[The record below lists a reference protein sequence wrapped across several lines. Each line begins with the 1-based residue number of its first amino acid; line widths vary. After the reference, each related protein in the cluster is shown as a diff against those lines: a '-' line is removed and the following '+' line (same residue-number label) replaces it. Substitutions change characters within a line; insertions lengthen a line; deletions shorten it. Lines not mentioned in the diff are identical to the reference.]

1 MMIQPLRRYHRFSFY
16 ALGVLLPVL
25 FSAGLVARRPLVNVE
40 PTSDRV
46 QLTVPNGTVMVT
58 DSRKLWGKAVD
69 DPDVLVY
76 WTEDE
81 PELDSLPVN
90 ARLLG
95 SLQSGHRKALR
106 VPRGDRNR
114 GYLILY
120 SLAYQKP
127 VAKARVPKEMP

>member
-1 MMIQPLRRYHRFSFY
+1 MIQPLRRYHRFSFY
-16 ALGVLLPVL
+16 TLGIVLPVL
-25 FSAGLVARRPLVNVE
+25 FSAGLVARRPLVIVE
-40 PTSDRV
+40 PTSDRIH
-46 QLTVPNGTVMVT
+46 LTMPNSTAMVT
-58 DSRKLWGKAVD
+58 DSRELWGSAVD

-81 PELDSLPVN
+81 PELDSLPVR
-90 ARLLG
+90 AHLLG
-95 SLQSGHRKALR
+95 SLQAARSGALR

-114 GYLILY
+114 GHLILY